1 MKPLRL
7 SLILIA
13 LAACAQ
19 QPRITNAKLETRAA
33 AGALDKEI
41 RSVAGPAWVG
51 YSVPAVSGHHDSNCA
66 CDLEGGRT
74 ESRSVNLE
82 SRDVAILF
90 RVEGNAVGKIR
101 TTSVDC
107 ELNAGGLPFLWLTG
121 VRPSDSVQYLA
132 SFATSAEN
140 RLAESAVTAI
150 ALHADAEADRVL
162 EQFIAVSR
170 PERLREKTAF
180 WLGAARGKR
189 GYELLRRMLKDDPS
203 QHVRDKVVFALYV
216 SKEPE
221 AADALIAAA
230 RSDSSSHVRG
240 QALFWLAQKAG
251 KKAQEAI
258 TNAIENDPETDV
270 KRRAVFALSQLPH
283 SDGVPLLIQVART
296 NRNPAVRKQAMFWL
310 GQSNDPRALEFFEE
324 VLKR

>member
-7 SLILIA
+7 SLTLIA

-19 QPRITNAKLETRAA
+19 QPRIVNAKLETRAL

-41 RSVAGPAWVG
+41 RSVAGPAWIG
-51 YSVPAVSGHHDSNCA
+51 YSVPAVSGDHGMGCA

-74 ESRSVNLE
+74 ESRSVSLE
-82 SRDVAILF
+82 SRDLAVLF
-90 RVEGNAVGKIR
+90 RVENNAVGKIR
-101 TTSVDC
+101 TTSTDC
-107 ELNAGGLPFLWLTG
+107 ELNAGGLPFVWLTG
-121 VRPSDSVQYLA
+121 VRPPDSVRFLA
-132 SFATSAEN
+132 SFAEASET
-140 RLAESAVTAI
+140 RFVDSAVSAI

-162 EQFIAVSR
+162 ERFIAVTQ
-170 PERLREKTAF
+170 PERLREKTSF
-180 WLGAARGKR
+180 WLGAARGKS

-216 SKEPE
+216 SKEPD
-221 AADALIAAA
+221 AVDALIGAA

-258 TNAIENDPETDV
+258 ASAIENDPETDV

-283 SDGVPLLIQVART
+283 REGVPLLIQVART

-310 GQSNDPRALEFFEE
+310 GQSNDPRALQFFEE
-324 VLKR
+324 VLKH